1 MATLHWQGKAR
12 KLTSVVEVKTIPL
25 TASPDIKVDWLVNE
39 HCDTLM
45 IEGHVDLDAAAE
57 AIRLEGGNRFPSP
70 RHAYMRYMKAPDDE
84 PVEPEDRF
92 NWRGECRRGDRGAEP
107 VTISVCPT

>member
-1 MATLHWQGKAR
+1 MTLHWQGKAK
-12 KLTSVVEVKTIPL
+12 KLL
-25 TASPDIKVDWLVNE
+25 TAIEVETAVVTSPSGVKVDWLVNE
-39 HCDTLM
+39 HCDTLF

-57 AIRLEGGNRFPSP
+57 AIRLEGGDRFPAP
-70 RHAYMRYMKAPDDE
+70 RHTYMRYMRAPDDE

-92 NWRGECRRGDRGAEP
+92 NWRGECRRGERGAEP